1 MLRSLAS
8 NTLNVLIL
16 GFFLVGALGI
26 WGKSQFVTDG
36 PLQNTICFKV
46 DSGSTMR
53 TVAYNLVN
61 DKAIS
66 SDIIFRVSMES
77 SGLSRQI
84 KAGSFLVPKNA
95 SMAEIS
101 KRITESG
108 VSNCGNEII
117 YRVGVTS
124 LKIEV
129 RDTDPATGKM
139 ATVAEFFFDD
149 FANEKLN
156 GFVSQHSTRFRV
168 TLAEGVSSWKVY
180 KALSDIKFLKGN
192 LENIPD
198 EGSIAP
204 ESYDFMSGETR
215 EVLVKK
221 MQKRQASILQDAWSA
236 RQPNLPITKKAEALI
251 LASIIEKE
259 TSVEIERSKVS
270 SVFINRLLRDMA
282 LQTDASVLYGIT
294 KGKKG
299 LGRGLRRSELKKD
312 TPWNTYVN
320 KGLPPSPIG
329 NPGKASIYAALNPDR
344 TNYLYF
350 VADGSGGH
358 AFAENLRDHN
368 INVAKWRQIE
378 NGDN

>member
-1 MLRSLAS
+1 MFRSLAS
-8 NTLNVLIL
+8 NTLTVLIL
-16 GFFLVGALGI
+16 GFFLVGALGV
-26 WGKSQFVTDG
+26 WGKSQFVNDG
-36 PLQNTICFKV
+36 PLQSAICFKV
-46 DSGSTMR
+46 VSGSTLR
-53 TVAYNLVN
+53 TVAKNLVK
-61 DKAIS
+61 DRAIS
-66 SDIIFRVSMES
+66 SDFIFRVSMES
-77 SGLSRQI
+77 SGLSRKI

-117 YRVGVTS
+117 YRVGITS
-124 LKIEV
+124 FKIEV
-129 RDTDPATGKM
+129 RDTNPNTGKM
-139 ATVAEFFFDD
+139 AKIAEFLFDE

-156 GFVSQHSTRFRV
+156 EFVSQHSTRFRV

-180 KALSDIKFLKGN
+180 KALSDIKFLKGDM
-192 LENIPD
+192 ENIPD
-198 EGSIAP
+198 EGTIAP
-204 ESYDFMSGETR
+204 ESYDFINGATR
-215 EVLVKK
+215 KLLVER
-221 MQKRQASILQDAWSA
+221 MQKRQESILEDAWTA
-236 RQPNLPITKKAEALI
+236 RQPNLPLTKKDEVLI

-270 SVFINRLLRDMA
+270 SVFINRLLRDIA
-282 LQTDASVLYGIT
+282 LQTDASVVYGIT
-294 KGKKG
+294 KGKKV

-312 TPWNTYVN
+312 TPWNTYVH

-329 NPGKASIYAALNPDR
+329 NPGKASIFAALNPDR

-368 INVAKWRQIE
+368 INVAKWRKIE

>member
-8 NTLNVLIL
+8 NTLTVLIL

-36 PLQNTICFKV
+36 PLQNAICFKV

-204 ESYDFMSGETR
+204 DSYDFMSGATR
-215 EVLVKK
+215 AVLVKK

>member
-8 NTLNVLIL
+8 NMLTVLIL

-36 PLQNTICFKV
+36 PLQNAICFKV

-66 SDIIFRVSMES
+66 SDFIFRVSMES

-139 ATVAEFFFDD
+139 AKVAEFFFDD

-180 KALSDIKFLKGN
+180 KALSDIRFLKGN

-204 ESYDFMSGETR
+204 ESYDFTSGATR
-215 EVLVKK
+215 EALVKK
-221 MQKRQASILQDAWSA
+221 MQKRQAFILQDAWNA
-236 RQPNLPITKKAEALI
+236 RQLNLPITKKAEALI

-259 TSVEIERSKVS
+259 TSVETERSKVS

-299 LGRGLRRSELKKD
+299 LGRGLRRSELKND